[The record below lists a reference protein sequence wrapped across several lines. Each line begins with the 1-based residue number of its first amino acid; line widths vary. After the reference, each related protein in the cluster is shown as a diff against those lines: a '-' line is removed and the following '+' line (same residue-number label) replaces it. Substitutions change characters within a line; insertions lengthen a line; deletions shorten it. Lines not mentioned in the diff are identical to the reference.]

1 MSEKRA
7 VMLSKETLEALGR
20 IKMERGFASLDEV
33 VRWLIAR
40 ERRLRLLEV
49 LEEAWNEKPSED
61 ELERLVETV
70 GMLRRSGKWL
80 TR

>member
-1 MSEKRA
+1 MDSEASK
-7 VMLSKETLEALGR
+7 MLSKETLEALGR

-49 LEEAWNEKPSED
+49 LEVAWNEKPSED
-61 ELERLVETV
+61 ELERLVET
-70 GMLRRSGKWL
+70 LRFLRISNRWL

>member
-1 MSEKRA
+1 MI
-7 VMLSKETLEALGR
+7 LSKDTLEALGR
-20 IKMERGFASLDEV
+20 IKMEGGFASLDEV
-33 VRWLIAR
+33 VKWLIAR

-61 ELERLVETV
+61 ELERLIEIL
-70 GMLRRSGKWL
+70 GFLRRNSRWL